1 MAFEIDIGFASL
13 AGRKDINEDFCAA
26 MLPEPGQVAMGS
38 IVAIADGVSSGGMGK
53 EAAQTTV
60 TSLVRD
66 YYGTPETWD
75 TTVALDRIIS
85 AQNTWL
91 AGINR
96 RRHPAMGLTTLTAIV
111 LRGQSYALAHVG
123 DTRAYLLREGAMTQ
137 LTTDHAVDHP
147 DLRHQLLRCVGAD
160 DVLVVDYLQGDL
172 QVGDVFVL
180 LSDGVHNVLPAKRL
194 NAMVMPT
201 QPAPVTAVAA
211 VCVATPVA
219 VAIDAQTLSRQL
231 VDAALAAGSQDNAT
245 ALVVRVL
252 GLLDATLQDEN
263 RQSLALPIPPRLKVG
278 DVLDGLTITAPV
290 ADNGINVLYQVRA
303 PAPAAGASAFPPGA
317 AISSQPA
324 EAQRGKLYA
333 LKTLNPARAHDPQ
346 ERAMLAHEAWLAKRM
361 QTSRAADYFVNLHD
375 RVPGSAGRS
384 AFYLLYEWHAGE
396 TLQQLLDRHHKFGM
410 SQVLAA
416 ATQVAKALGRLH
428 QQSVIHR
435 DIKPANLHQ
444 GEDGVLRLLDLGVA
458 LSGREPEAMRTL
470 HAGTPSYINPE
481 QWGFSL
487 RVGARAGTKANGSAN
502 ASTHEGPT
510 ELPDAQSDLFALGV
524 TLYQLLTAKL
534 PYGEVLPYQ
543 AGRYYRDPT
552 PPSRHNPEVPI
563 WLDHIVL
570 KAVARDKRQ
579 RFETAEEF
587 LLALERGASRPLTA
601 IPATPLIQRDPTALW
616 KMALGVSV
624 LFNLLLVYWL
634 LFLPK

>member
-13 AGRKDINEDFCAA
+13 AGRKEINEDFCAA
-26 MLPEPGQVAMGS
+26 MLPEPGHAAMGS

-123 DTRAYLLREGAMTQ
+123 DTRAYLLREGRMTQ

-160 DVLVVDYLQGDL
+160 DTLVVDYLQGDL

-180 LSDGVHNVLPAKRL
+180 LSDGVHNALPVKRL
-194 NAMVMPT
+194 NTMVMGGD
-201 QPAPVTAVAA
+201 
-211 VCVATPVA
+211 
-219 VAIDAQTLSRQL
+219 IDAQTLSRQL
-231 VDAALAAGSQDNAT
+231 VDAALAAGSQDNVT

-252 GLLDATLQDEN
+252 GLLDASLQDEN
-263 RQSLALPIPPRLKVG
+263 RRSLALPIPPRLKVG

-290 ADNGINVLYQVRA
+290 ADNGINVLYQVRG
-303 PAPAAGASAFPPGA
+303 PAHAAGASPFPAGGGP
-317 AISSQPA
+317 SSMSS
-324 EAQRGKLYA
+324 EAGRGKLYA

-346 ERAMLAHEAWLAKRM
+346 ERAMLAHEAWLARRM

-375 RVPGSAGRS
+375 RLPGGATPS
-384 AFYLLYEWHAGE
+384 AFYLLYDWHPGE
-396 TLQQLLDRHHKFGM
+396 TLQQLLARQHKFGIP
-410 SQVLAA
+410 QALAA

-487 RVGARAGTKANGSAN
+487 RAGAKSN
-502 ASTHEGPT
+502 ASSQEGPT

-524 TLYQLLTAKL
+524 TLYQLLTGKL

-570 KAVARDKRQ
+570 KAVARDKRL

-601 IPATPLIQRDPTALW
+601 LPATPLIQRDPTALW
-616 KMALGVSV
+616 KMSLGVSV
-624 LFNLLLVYWL
+624 LINLLLVYWL